1 MQAHF
6 RQKPQ
11 ITANF
16 LLNVVYQ
23 KKTKLN
29 FISNFNMKKDYFIF
43 KNYTVFM

>member
-1 MQAHF
+1 MLF
-6 RQKPQ
+6 
-11 ITANF
+11 T
-16 LLNVVYQ
+16 